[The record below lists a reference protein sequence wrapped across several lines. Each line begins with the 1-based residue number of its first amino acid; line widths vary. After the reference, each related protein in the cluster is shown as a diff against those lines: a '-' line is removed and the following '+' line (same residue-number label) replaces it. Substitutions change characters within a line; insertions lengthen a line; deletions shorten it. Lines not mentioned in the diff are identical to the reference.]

1 MKKTIKPMN
10 KRGQLAQMPG
20 QVLTFVVAT
29 IVIAVGGLVLGGIR
43 DTLVT
48 DTAEFNATA
57 DGLEGISKFSE
68 FLPTI
73 AIVLV
78 SAILIAIVVGAF
90 AFFRR

>member
-1 MKKTIKPMN
+1 MQNKKVLN
-10 KRGQLAQMPG
+10 KKGQVAEMPA

-29 IVIAVGGLVLGGIR
+29 IIIAVGGLVLGGIR
-43 DTLVT
+43 DTLTVNSS
-48 DTAEFNATA
+48 EFNSTS
-57 DGLEGISKFSE
+57 DGLLGITKFSE

-90 AFFRR
+90 AFFRG